1 MAGVA
6 FQKLNNSGTTA
17 QFTLDEIKNIKD
29 LLSESIPLNQKF
41 QVDLLKRIQSLHNTL
56 NESLMPELYKLA
68 KMYSPDKVLT
78 PLQFSINLSTNNFRN
93 FNDSNLYYGK
103 LQISIGIDNTQKGRN
118 LFNLTIFKNSLIQQK
133 FKVGYKGT
141 DGWLMN
147 SHVFEYTGYFDAIQ
161 FSKGI
166 ARDYNG
172 ECTIEFQGFKI
183 GEGSS
188 IPDDPKLN
196 EPDETELPNG
206 PQGPNEP
213 NSKIGTILIPKNSAL
228 QLIFYSKSDSKWEDV
243 NLISYAAIN
252 SPYDEY
258 YNISPNYL
266 FMHFMYSS
274 NRVYVVLK
282 ENNKEIYLMQT
293 EHEDRVLIPLDVT
306 KEYEYLFVPMDEREK
321 SVKYKAGMH
330 FIIQTLDS
338 DSEKENYEI
347 NATEDGILTFPKKV
361 LNFNISYLGSTPL
374 NFVFQGSSK
383 INNIPEKSNSS
394 APWNLFD
401 SPNINLQF
409 K

>member
-1 MAGVA
+1 MSGVA

-213 NSKIGTILIPKNSAL
+213 NSKIGKILVPKNSYL
-228 QLIFYSKSDSKWEDV
+228 QLTFYSKADKNIGD
-243 NLISYAAIN
+243 LDAIAYGVAK
-252 SPYDEY
+252 SPDDQY
-258 YNISPNYL
+258 ITIIPNY
-266 FMHFMYSS
+266 
-274 NRVYVVLK
+274 RYVFLAADNAQNYMVLK
-282 ENNKEIYLMQT
+282 ENNKEIFLFQT
-293 EHEDRVLIPLDVT
+293 EYPFRDSVYLDPT
-306 KEYEYLFVPMDEREK
+306 KEYEYTLVPIIEREK

-330 FIIQTLDS
+330 FIVQTRDS
-338 DSEKENYEI
+338 RSQKDNYEI
-347 NATEDGILTFPKKV
+347 NAVEDGILTFPKNV
-361 LNFNISYLGSTPL
+361 INFTIAYLGSIPL
-374 NFVFQGSSK
+374 EYSFDGSST
-383 INNIPEKSNSS
+383 NNDIYNRLDSNS
-394 APWNLFD
+394 PGELFYT
-401 SPNINLQF
+401 PNINLQF